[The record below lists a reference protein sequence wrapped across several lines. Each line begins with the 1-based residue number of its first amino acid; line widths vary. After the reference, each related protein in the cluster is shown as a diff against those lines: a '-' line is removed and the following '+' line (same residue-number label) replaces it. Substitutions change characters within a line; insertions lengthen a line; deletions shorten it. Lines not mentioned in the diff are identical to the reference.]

1 MKEKELRNE
10 LIDVIQDTMNLTNLY
25 YRNLSLIDRF
35 GRELLEELQLIKGWE
50 IMLTCNPELFDSSS
64 CAVDYEVNAKSVIFK
79 KEGIIYLTIR
89 LDLELIEQVVQATE
103 IYGQEIRRPKTRGLH
118 ISIERP

>member
-1 MKEKELRNE
+1 MKETELRKELKE
-10 LIDVIQDTMNLTNLY
+10 TIKDTLNLTKLIRGNL
-25 YRNLSLIDRF
+25 RSIDRF

-64 CAVDYEVNAKSVIFK
+64 CVVDYEINAKSVIFK

-103 IYGQEIRRPKTRGLH
+103 IHG
-118 ISIERP
+118 

>member
-10 LIDVIQDTMNLTNLY
+10 LIDVIQDTMNLTKLIRGNL
-25 YRNLSLIDRF
+25 RSIDGF

-50 IMLTCNPELFDSSS
+50 IMLTCNSELFDSSS
-64 CAVDYEVNAKSVIFK
+64 CSVDYEVNAKSVIFK
-79 KEGIIYLTIR
+79 KEGMTYLTIR

-103 IYGQEIRRPKTRGLH
+103 IYGQEIRRP
-118 ISIERP
+118 